1 MSVNRSTSNNINTSL
16 SFFITKNVAAH
27 PHNTGAAA
35 ASFKGGWAYAPS
47 QHGKHC
53 GIISGR
59 FFAPFHG
66 FMDTARVYFQNFR
79 SVHASVFGW
88 GGKFG
93 HQAGQYVSA
102 TLQRKHVRVNN

>member
-35 ASFKGGWAYAPS
+35 ASFKGGWASAPS

-66 FMDTARVYFQNFR
+66 FMDTARVYFQNFLSAR
-79 SVHASVFGW
+79 ASVLDGV
-88 GGKFG
+88 GSPA
-93 HQAGQYVSA
+93 HQAGQYA
-102 TLQRKHVRVNN
+102 GG